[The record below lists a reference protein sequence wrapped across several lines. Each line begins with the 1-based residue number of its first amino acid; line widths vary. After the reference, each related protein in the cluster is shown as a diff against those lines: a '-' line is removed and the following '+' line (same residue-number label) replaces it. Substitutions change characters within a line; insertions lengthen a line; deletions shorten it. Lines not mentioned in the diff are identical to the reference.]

1 MFKTR
6 IDIGVLAVLT
16 INVLSFFIVV
26 ISNILIVPLE
36 KIIQLTYIFKAKKKL
51 KCYSHLIVVAITGSY
66 GKTSTK
72 NYLFKMLS
80 EKFCVL
86 KSPHSFNTPMG
97 ITKTILDYLKPHHQI
112 LILEMGADHKN
123 DIKKLC
129 KIVSPDICVVTAV
142 GKQHLKTFKT
152 FGNIVKTKY
161 QIVEYA
167 KGNALFVTNLTNDVC
182 KCYYEKA
189 NLKKV
194 GVDINNKCAYCNL
207 TKLVANDN
215 GLSFSCELDGFKIDL
230 TSKLLGEFNV
240 VNIMLAMSVA
250 YKLGVNIGQI
260 CNAVSKLEP
269 VNHRLELKQ
278 VNNNVRIIDDSFNSN
293 PLGAKYAVEALKLFN
308 CKRVVI
314 TCGMV
319 ELGAEQY
326 AENFNFG
333 KLLGCADKV
342 FVVNNVNF
350 AAISDGIRS
359 AGGVEPE
366 NFNTFIEAYNCAIE
380 NAKEETVI
388 LIENDLTDSYI
399 VWGEMKENLM
409 VLFGG
414 VSSEHDISIISALQA
429 IKNINTMFYNVIPV
443 YLSKDYKWYVGK
455 DLNNIQTYSKLD
467 YKKLTEVCLVPGS
480 NYLHIKKFGV
490 FKPKIKID
498 FAMPILHG
506 VNGEDGKVVA
516 ILNLCKIPY
525 SSPDFVES
533 GLCIDK
539 CLFKQYVNGLGVKSV
554 KGVAVIDYLYK
565 QNPEKEV
572 ELVLSVLD
580 FPLIVKPATLGS
592 SIGIKV
598 CKNRF
603 ELEIALQH
611 AFKLCGKVLIEDY
624 LTDIMEV
631 NVALMLD
638 RGNLIVSELEQ
649 PIKNSEILSFENKYI
664 NKQGSMVGVDRII
677 PAPISLEIKNKIIE
691 TAKLVY
697 LNMGLKG
704 VVRFDFILK
713 NDEVYLNELN
723 SIPGSLAYYLFKPV
737 GITYQNLINVL
748 IKNGHENCQELY
760 SKSYC
765 FSSSVL
771 SLGGEGVKK

>member
-1 MFKTR
+1 MFLVGFCIVGLNCNLKVFAILQQNHYYCLPTINWIFGFNNKGKFKFFIAVLLNYVLLCALTILLSCVNASVYLYYLISLLALFCFYVYAYKINKTKLKKSLVKTFRIKRLMALFSVIYLLNLFLVVLMFKTR

-399 VWGEMKENLM
+399 V
-409 VLFGG
+409 
-414 VSSEHDISIISALQA
+414 
-429 IKNINTMFYNVIPV
+429 
-443 YLSKDYKWYVGK
+443 
-455 DLNNIQTYSKLD
+455 
-467 YKKLTEVCLVPGS
+467 
-480 NYLHIKKFGV
+480 
-490 FKPKIKID
+490 
-498 FAMPILHG
+498 
-506 VNGEDGKVVA
+506 
-516 ILNLCKIPY
+516 
-525 SSPDFVES
+525 
-533 GLCIDK
+533 
-539 CLFKQYVNGLGVKSV
+539 
-554 KGVAVIDYLYK
+554 
-565 QNPEKEV
+565 
-572 ELVLSVLD
+572 
-580 FPLIVKPATLGS
+580 
-592 SIGIKV
+592 
-598 CKNRF
+598 
-603 ELEIALQH
+603 
-611 AFKLCGKVLIEDY
+611 
-624 LTDIMEV
+624 
-631 NVALMLD
+631 
-638 RGNLIVSELEQ
+638 
-649 PIKNSEILSFENKYI
+649 
-664 NKQGSMVGVDRII
+664 
-677 PAPISLEIKNKIIE
+677 
-691 TAKLVY
+691 
-697 LNMGLKG
+697 
-704 VVRFDFILK
+704 
-713 NDEVYLNELN
+713 
-723 SIPGSLAYYLFKPV
+723 
-737 GITYQNLINVL
+737 
-748 IKNGHENCQELY
+748 
-760 SKSYC
+760 
-765 FSSSVL
+765 
-771 SLGGEGVKK
+771 